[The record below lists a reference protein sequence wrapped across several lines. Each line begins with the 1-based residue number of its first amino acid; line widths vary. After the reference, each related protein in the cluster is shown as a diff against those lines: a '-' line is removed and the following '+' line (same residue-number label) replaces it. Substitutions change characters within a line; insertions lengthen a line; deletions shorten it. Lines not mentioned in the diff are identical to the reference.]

1 MVSAASPGLSP
12 QSSTPHLLDKPEEVP
27 VGGPHW
33 RSLCGVQGASS
44 TSPWGHLEKRETGHV
59 QHLGVPSTDPSR
71 TRSFTQLTGAGTS
84 GTSRRNGPGSRRCR
98 ACRHIG
104 CCGRLGRDS
113 APPGLRARGEVA
125 LTQPRHAPPPPSFV
139 KVANNPELTHKPGA
153 DQVTLC
159 CRISALPCPAS
170 DLNMP
175 KSINAPPADYD
186 AAVSSVLLVLA
197 G

>member
-1 MVSAASPGLSP
+1 MGNPQTLCSPEERQQWHMQEKTSNTTHTITTRTEMTAIKVSKVDKTGCVGSCSWSQQHPPACPP
-12 QSSTPHLLDKPEEVP
+12 PSSTPHLLDKPEEVP

-125 LTQPRHAPPPPSFV
+125 LTP
-139 KVANNPELTHKPGA
+139 
-153 DQVTLC
+153 
-159 CRISALPCPAS
+159 ALPCS
-170 DLNMP
+170 
-175 KSINAPPADYD
+175 SAPF
-186 AAVSSVLLVLA
+186 LR
-197 G
+197 